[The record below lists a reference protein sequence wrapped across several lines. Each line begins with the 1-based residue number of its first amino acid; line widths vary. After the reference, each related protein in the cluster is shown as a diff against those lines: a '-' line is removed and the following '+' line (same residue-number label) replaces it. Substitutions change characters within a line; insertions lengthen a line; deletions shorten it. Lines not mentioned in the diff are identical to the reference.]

1 MSSPTAAWYAVSA
14 SLGIRAKPNWSAP
27 ATASGRERERGDRP
41 AAAERLRQPSPWHL
55 PHSIFW

>member
-27 ATASGRERERGDRP
+27 ATARAASANAAIGP